1 MTAPPSSCTHQG
13 WRSGVTSAA
22 FTARKQQ
29 ALTLLLTR
37 QLMDAQFVRADA
49 AGSDRLWQEVADLE
63 IDADRI
69 LHLLY
74 CGLDGSD
81 RQAMADAD
89 SAWIQSQ
96 ARPQP
101 RGWSLRQLHLGR
113 GRRRPQTSFSPV

>member
-1 MTAPPSSCTHQG
+1 
-13 WRSGVTSAA
+13 VTSTA

-63 IDADRI
+63 INPDRV

-81 RQAMADAD
+81 RQAMSDED
-89 SAWIQSQ
+89 DVWIQAQ
-96 ARPQP
+96 AAAQP
-101 RGWSLRQLHLGR
+101 ARGWGLRHLHLGR
-113 GRRRPQTSFSPV
+113 GLRRPQASLNPV

>member
-1 MTAPPSSCTHQG
+1 
-13 WRSGVTSAA
+13 VTSAA

-49 AGSDRLWQEVADLE
+49 AGSDRLWQEVAELE
-63 IDADRI
+63 LDADRI

-81 RQAMADAD
+81 RQAMAEEDD
-89 SAWIQSQ
+89 AWIQ
-96 ARPQP
+96 AQP
-101 RGWSLRQLHLGR
+101 APEPARGWGLRHLHLGR
-113 GRRRPQTSFSPV
+113 NLRRPQASLNPV